1 MKKMEQGI
9 VFDEELIKRYN
20 QSGPRYTSYPTAL
33 QFEESFGIEDYLAA
47 VERSNQSGCGLS
59 LYFHIPFCDT
69 ICFFCACNKEW
80 TRDRSKTTPY
90 LDRLY
95 QEIEMQGKLFDKNR
109 KVEQLHWGGG
119 TPTFISHD
127 EMRELMGKIRENFN
141 LYDDDQGEY
150 SIEIDPREASGE
162 TIKLLR
168 ELGFNRMS
176 LGVQDFDPKVQKAV
190 NRIQSEEQTFEVL
203 LAAREAGFLSVNVDL
218 IYGLPHQTKDSFMQT
233 LEKVLEVEPN
243 RFSIFNY
250 AHMPSMFPTQKKMN
264 EADMPTP
271 DQKLA
276 ILQSTTERL
285 LEAGYVYIGMDH
297 FAKPDDELA
306 VAQREETLYR
316 NFQGYSTHANCD
328 LIGMGATS
336 IGLVDNTYSQNIKTL
351 PEYYAAIDA
360 GELAIWRGV
369 HLTEDDEV
377 RRDVITRLISH
388 FHLNFA
394 KLNEQWNIEFSEYF
408 AKELEG
414 LKVFA
419 EDGLLTMDEQDIYIT
434 AKGRLLIRNI
444 CMVFDA
450 YLKPGTSNR
459 FSKVI

>member
-1 MKKMEQGI
+1 MEQGI
-9 VFDEELIKRYN
+9 QFDADLIKRYN
-20 QSGPRYTSYPTAL
+20 QSGPRYTSYPTAV
-33 QFEESFGIEDYLAA
+33 QFDESFGIADYEAA
-47 VERSNQSGCGLS
+47 AARSNASGRGLS

-69 ICFFCACNKEW
+69 ICFYCACNKEW
-80 TRDRSKTTPY
+80 TRDRKKTTPY
-90 LDRLY
+90 LERLFK
-95 QEIEMQGKLFDKNR
+95 EIELQAKLFDPNR

-119 TPTFISHD
+119 TPTFINHD
-127 EMRELMGKIRENFN
+127 EMRQLMAKTREHFN
-141 LYDDDQGEY
+141 LYDDDSGEY
-150 SIEIDPREASGE
+150 SIEIDPREATAE

-190 NRIQSEEQTFEVL
+190 NRIQSEEETFTVL
-203 LAAREAGFLSVNVDL
+203 NAARAEGFLSVNVDL
-218 IYGLPHQTKDSFMQT
+218 IYGLPFQTQDSFLQT
-233 LEKVLEVEPN
+233 LDKLLEVEPD

-250 AHMPSMFPTQKKMN
+250 AHMPAMFPTQKKMR
-264 EADMPTP
+264 EEDMPTP

-276 ILQSTTERL
+276 ILQATTERL

-306 VAQREETLYR
+306 VAQRNETLYR
-316 NFQGYSTHANCD
+316 NFQGYSTHADCD

-336 IGLVDNTYSQNIKTL
+336 IGLVDNTYSQNRKDL
-351 PEYYAAIDA
+351 ESYYKAID
-360 GELAIWRGV
+360 GGQLAIFRGV
-369 HLTEDDEV
+369 HLTEDDEL

-394 KLNEQWNIEFSEYF
+394 TVNKQWGIRFDEYF
-408 AKELEG
+408 AKELQAV
-414 LKVFA
+414 KIFA
-419 EDGLLTMDEQDIYIT
+419 EDGLLTLNDQDIYIT

-444 CMVFDA
+444 CMAFDA
-450 YLKPGTSNR
+450 YIKPGTQNR